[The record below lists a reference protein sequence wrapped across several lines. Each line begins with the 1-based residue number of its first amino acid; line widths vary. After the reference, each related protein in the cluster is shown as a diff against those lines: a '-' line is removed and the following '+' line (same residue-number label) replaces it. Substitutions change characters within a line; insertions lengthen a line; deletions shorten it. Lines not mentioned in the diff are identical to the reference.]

1 MVIAVDGTSL
11 CAMVNHIL
19 KLAWL
24 RNKRIKQEA
33 VDALTTDGAH
43 HKQYSLECILNWS
56 CETEE
61 EFEKL
66 REEYEWNEGLPA

>member
-1 MVIAVDGTSL
+1 MKIDVEGSL
-11 CAMVNHIL
+11 SMDIKNL
-19 KLAWL
+19 KDTI
-24 RNKRIKQEA
+24 KRIKQEA